1 MGQTRK
7 HLIFQSRSETLSGP
21 LKDRS
26 NISADAKLKQIAE
39 TDEQSELHEQSAN
52 CSGGSSNAGS
62 DKENPP
68 IVDVDKRRLR
78 MLSSSRNSTPHHAG
92 ATASQAATHLQP
104 QQLLPKTS
112 SSVSSCA
119 ATQHDDNG
127 YVEVRRELTELRD
140 SLEERFVNL
149 ERELKWSA
157 EKTTFQIFSQ
167 TANYWNQQLENTQE
181 IRDALAI
188 LLQTDRFTQEFMRLQ
203 HENQVLRAQVQK
215 LRSEQEIE
223 KSGDQ

>member
-1 MGQTRK
+1 MIK
-7 HLIFQSRSETLSGP
+7 SLSETLSGP
-21 LKDRS
+21 LRDRS

-39 TDEQSELHEQSAN
+39 TDEQSGLHEQSDN
-52 CSGGSSNAGS
+52 CSGASSNAGS

-68 IVDVDKRRLR
+68 IVDVDKRPLR
-78 MLSSSRNSTPHHAG
+78 MLSSSRNSTPHHVG
-92 ATASQAATHLQP
+92 AIASQAAALQLQP

-119 ATQHDDNG
+119 ASQHNENG
-127 YVEVRRELTELRD
+127 YVDMRRELTELRD
-140 SLEERFVNL
+140 SIEERFGNL
-149 ERELKWSA
+149 ERELKWST
-157 EKTTFQIFSQ
+157 EKSKFQIFAQ

-223 KSGDQ
+223 KSGDP